1 MRSRARGALS
11 RTLGLLA
18 ASLALAG
25 SSAHAAHEAIDAPDS
40 AVVQGEDA
48 ADGTSATRDDTPAG
62 PPVES
67 GGTEKHHRLPFLAD
81 EARKRG
87 IELPRTYGV
96 GLVYYHLERA
106 IEVSDVRVGRNGAD
120 PQSVSQ
126 FADLGS
132 DSRVD
137 NVNVKADFWILP
149 FLNLYAIVGHI
160 WNKSDTHLDVALP
173 ALLPGGAP
181 REFSLTVPTT
191 LEGNVGGLGM
201 TLAGG
206 YGPFFFAYDINVA
219 RVGLGFDDRLKATV
233 SSIRAGWNGTA
244 GGRPLRLWING
255 TRWDTFAEVTGTVDD
270 PDGGTLDFEVDQG
283 PAWPWTYGGGA
294 SWSPKPW
301 LDLSLDT
308 GFDLHGGWYT
318 AVVPVIRF

>member
-1 MRSRARGALS
+1 MKSRRRTPGTPAL
-11 RTLGLLA
+11 LVA
-18 ASLALAG
+18 VLALAG
-25 SSAHAAHEAIDAPDS
+25 SLARA
-40 AVVQGEDA
+40 EDDPGA
-48 ADGTSATRDDTPAG
+48 SPSPTPGPAT
-62 PPVES
+62 E
-67 GGTEKHHRLPFLAD
+67 EKHHRLPFLAA

-106 IEVSDVRVGRNGAD
+106 IEISDVRVGRNGAD

-149 FLNLYAIVGHI
+149 FVNLYAIVGSI
-160 WNKSDTHLDVALP
+160 WNKSDTHLDVTLP
-173 ALLPGGAP
+173 PILPGGTP
-181 REFSLTVPTT
+181 REFQLTVPTT
-191 LEGNVGGLGM
+191 MEGSVGGLGM

-219 RVGLGFDDRLKATV
+219 RADLGFDDTLKATV
-233 SSIRAGWNGTA
+233 SSLRAGWNGTVA
-244 GGRPLRLWING
+244 GRPLRFWVNG
-255 TRWDTFAEVTGTVDD
+255 THWDTFAEVTGTVDD
-270 PDGGTLDFEVDQG
+270 PDGGTLKFEVDQG
-283 PAWPWTYGGGA
+283 PAFAYTYGAGA
-294 SWSPKPW
+294 SWSPKRW
-301 LDLSLDT
+301 LDLSLDA